1 MIGFRILQGIGGA
14 FVTANSGAVISDLYP
29 PERRG
34 RAYGYNSIG
43 FSLGAVLGI
52 VLGGAI
58 VTYVSW
64 RWIFWINVPIGIAA
78 VALAA
83 RVLRDRGERAR
94 RHLDMTG
101 MVTLGLG
108 LFGVLWAMTK
118 LATSP
123 LDASVVGYLAGGVVF
138 LALFVVAEQRQRE
151 PMLDLSLLK
160 IPGMAPS
167 LLAALF
173 QGLANFAVLF
183 LVIMYLQGP
192 RGLSPLHAS
201 LLLVPGYVIGSAVGP
216 PTNLDHIFMLFE
228 FRCGQEMQASRLAA
242 KRASPSE
249 LREIEAAVQACRHG
263 LTRGDNAEFERGDD
277 AFHRGVASASH
288 NFFLVSAVREARML
302 QRQASVIGISGVGGH
317 AEAAIIEHEA
327 IYSAIRDGD
336 PDAAAQAT
344 SVHLDK
350 TLEDYR
356 REIQR
361 RVFG

>member
-1 MIGFRILQGIGGA
+1 MPTGRVTKVVAERILQLIG
-14 FVTANSGAVISDLYP
+14 DQ
-29 PERRG
+29 
-34 RAYGYNSIG
+34 
-43 FSLGAVLGI
+43 
-52 VLGGAI
+52 
-58 VTYVSW
+58 
-64 RWIFWINVPIGIAA
+64 
-78 VALAA
+78 
-83 RVLRDRGERAR
+83 VLRPGDRMPTE
-94 RHLDMTG
+94 
-101 MVTLGLG
+101 
-108 LFGVLWAMTK
+108 K
-118 LATSP
+118 ELATRLGTSRTVVR
-123 LDASVVGYLAGGVVF
+123 DAIKI
-138 LALFVVAEQRQRE
+138 
-151 PMLDLSLLK
+151 LSATGQVSAQK
-160 IPGMAPS
+160 G
-167 LLAALF
+167 
-173 QGLANFAVLF
+173 
-183 LVIMYLQGP
+183 
-192 RGLSPLHAS
+192 RGL
-201 LLLVPGYVIGSAVGP
+201 YVADGESMLGTTRWGGFFA

-228 FRCGQEMQASRLAA
+228 FRRGQEMQASRLAA

-344 SVHLDK
+344 SVHLDN